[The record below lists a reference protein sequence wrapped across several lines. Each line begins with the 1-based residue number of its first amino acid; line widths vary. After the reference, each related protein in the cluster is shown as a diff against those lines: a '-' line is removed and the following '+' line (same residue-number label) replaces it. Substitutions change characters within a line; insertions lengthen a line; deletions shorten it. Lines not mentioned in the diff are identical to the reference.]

1 MTLFLTLI
9 LLFAA
14 IPLDAALWL
23 AIWTLCYTRKAQAQ
37 VPPDGGFIDLA
48 DARIHYLDIGEGP
61 AIVLV
66 HGLGGQ
72 LRNFTYALA
81 GQLAAHHRL
90 LIIDRPGSG
99 YSTWTG
105 PTDWSLRAQAR
116 VVSQFIEALGLDRPL
131 LVGHSLGG
139 AVSLALAIEH
149 PEAVSG
155 LALLAPLTQPNT
167 EVSDIFKALAI
178 KSGLVRRLVA
188 NTLATPLSR
197 RNRVATGRVV
207 FGLELPP
214 RDFDEKGGSA
224 LAARPTAFFA
234 ASSELVNL
242 NPELTGMVARYPALS
257 MPVGIL
263 YGRDDQILSPAL
275 QGEATAG
282 QIPGCQLK
290 VMPGGHMIPV
300 TAPVAVA
307 EWLRQQ
313 AGRGVSS
320 PLGQG

>member
-9 LLFAA
+9 GLFAA
-14 IPLDAALWL
+14 ILLVAALWL
-23 AIWTLCYTRKAQAQ
+23 AIWTVCYTSKAEAQ

-48 DARIHYLDIGEGP
+48 LARIHYLDIGAGP
-61 AIVLV
+61 PIVLV

-81 GQLAAHHRL
+81 GHLAAHHRL

-99 YSTWTG
+99 YSTWTK

-116 VVSQFIEALGLDRPL
+116 VVSQFIAALGLNSPL

-139 AVSLALAIEH
+139 AISLALAIEH

-178 KSGLVRRLVA
+178 KSGLVRRLIA

-197 RNRVATGRVV
+197 RNRVATGLVV
-207 FGLELPP
+207 FGPELPP
-214 RDFDEKGGSA
+214 RDFDQQGGSA
-224 LAARPTAFFA
+224 LAARPSSFFA

-242 NPELTGMVARYPALS
+242 NAELAGMVARYPGLS
-257 MPVGIL
+257 LPVGIL

-275 QGEATAG
+275 QGEATAS
-282 QIPGCQLK
+282 QIPDCQMK

-300 TAPVAVA
+300 TAPILVA
-307 EWLRQQ
+307 EWIRQQ
-313 AGRGVSS
+313 AARG
-320 PLGQG
+320 G

>member
-9 LLFAA
+9 ALFAA
-14 IPLDAALWL
+14 ILLVPTLWL
-23 AIWTLCYTRKAQAQ
+23 AIWTARYTSKAEAR
-37 VPPDGGFIDLA
+37 VPPDGAFLDLP
-48 DARIHYLDIGEGP
+48 DARIHYLDIGAGP
-61 AIVLV
+61 PLVLV

-72 LRNFTYALA
+72 LRNYTYALA
-81 GQLAAHHRL
+81 GHLAAHHRL

-99 YSTWTG
+99 YSTWTS
-105 PTDWSLRAQAR
+105 PTDWSLGRHAS
-116 VVSQFIEALGLDRPL
+116 VVRQFIEALGLDRPL

-139 AVSLALAIEH
+139 AISLALAIEH

-178 KSGLVRRLVA
+178 QSGLVRRLIA

-197 RNRVATGRVV
+197 RNRVATGLVV
-207 FGLELPP
+207 FGPELPP

-224 LAARPTAFFA
+224 LAARPSSFFA

-242 NPELTGMVARYPALS
+242 NAELPGMVARYPGLS
-257 MPVGIL
+257 LPVGIL
-263 YGRDDQILSPAL
+263 YGRDDQILSPSL
-275 QGEATAG
+275 QGEVTAG

-290 VMPGGHMIPV
+290 VMAGGHMIPV
-300 TAPVAVA
+300 TAPIEVA
-307 EWLRQQ
+307 EWIRQQ
-313 AGRGVSS
+313 AVRG
-320 PLGQG
+320 G